1 MEKDGSDLVME
12 ARVEYLV
19 HRMPGEALAAR
30 VAGSASE
37 TASPE
42 EANDRTLGAEL
53 RRSVLDAAVRSAMRN
68 APRAVFAA
76 ARL

>member
-1 MEKDGSDLVME
+1 
-12 ARVEYLV
+12 
-19 HRMPGEALAAR
+19 MPGEALAAR

-37 TASPE
+37 TVSPE

>member
-1 MEKDGSDLVME
+1 
-12 ARVEYLV
+12 
-19 HRMPGEALAAR
+19 MPGEALAAR

-37 TASPE
+37 TASEE
-42 EANDRTLGAEL
+42 EANDRKKSAEL

-76 ARL
+76 AKL